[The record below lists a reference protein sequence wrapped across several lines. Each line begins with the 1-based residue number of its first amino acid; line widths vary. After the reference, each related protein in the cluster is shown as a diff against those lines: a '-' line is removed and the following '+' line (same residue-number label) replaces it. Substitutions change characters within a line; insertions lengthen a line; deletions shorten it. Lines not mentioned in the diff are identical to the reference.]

1 MALNVLFV
9 GGTGQISMTSVCEA
23 VKAGHNVTVF
33 NRAKSVLDGLPSGV
47 SSILGDIHDRESYA
61 KLGALKFD
69 VVCTFLVFRPEQMK
83 LDIDT
88 FAGKTG
94 QYIFISSAS
103 CYQKP
108 ARHYIITEK
117 TPLENP
123 YWEYSRNKIACERLL
138 RDQSNLTFTIVRPS
152 HTIRTRLPVQLGDPM
167 RILGRMLAGKPVL
180 VSGDGTSPWTL
191 TRSADFSVPLVRLF
205 GNNRAFSEDFHI
217 TNDRAFT
224 WDQIH
229 TGIGRAF
236 DVEVKNVHVPTE
248 TLTRYNSEWAGPL
261 IGDKMWTALFDN
273 SKIRNA
279 VGQFTCSEDLDE
291 ILAEPVAEA
300 KKQIRLNYEERLSNK
315 AALNEDALIDRVIA
329 DQSSLGNDD

>member
-9 GGTGQISMTSVCEA
+9 GGTGEISMTSVWEA

-33 NRAKSVLDGLPSGV
+33 NRGKSLLNALPPGV
-47 SSILGDIHDRESYA
+47 TAILGDVHDRVSYA

-69 VVCTFLVFRPEQMK
+69 VVCTFMVFRPEQIK
-83 LDIDT
+83 RDIDT
-88 FAGKTG
+88 FAGQVG
-94 QYIFISSAS
+94 HYIFISSAS

-138 RDQSNLTFTIVRPS
+138 QDQSKLTFTIVRPS
-152 HTIRTRLPVQLGDPM
+152 HTLRTQLPIEFGDPM
-167 RILGRMLAGKPVL
+167 GGLRRILAGKPVL
-180 VSGDGTSPWTL
+180 VTGDGTSPWTL

-205 GNNRAFSEDFHI
+205 GNDRAFSQDFYI

-229 TGIGRAF
+229 TAIGRAF

-248 TLTRYNSEWAGPL
+248 TLTRYDSEWTGPL
-261 IGDKMWTALFDN
+261 TGDKTWTALFDN
-273 SKIRNA
+273 SKIKGA
-279 VGQFTCSEDLDE
+279 VGPFICSEDLDE
-291 ILAEPVAEA
+291 ILAEPVAMA
-300 KKQIRLNYEERLSNK
+300 KKNLPLNHDDSTSNK
-315 AALNEDALIDRVIA
+315 LAQEEDALMDRIIA
-329 DQSSLGNDD
+329 DQSSLGGQ